1 MDGSEWYDFRVC
13 ESVTVTYSPENIEVE
28 VITF

>member
-1 MDGSEWYDFRVC
+1 MGGSEWYDFRVC
-13 ESVTVTYSPENIEVE
+13 EKVTVTYSPEDIE